1 MKPSEARL
9 LLGPA
14 ALLSV
19 EQAAIL
25 LPLRDGEARRLLEDA
40 GIIRRLA
47 GRRVVLWSDAVALAV
62 PEAEKQAQ
70 PAPAARPLR
79 RAKL

>member
-19 EQAAIL
+19 EQAISL
-25 LPLRDGEARRLLEDA
+25 MPLRDSEARALLEEA

-47 GRRVVLWSDAVALAV
+47 GRRVVLWSEAVELAV
-62 PEAEKQAQ
+62 SEATDK
-70 PAPAARPLR
+70 PRPKTPARPLR

>member
-1 MKPSEARL
+1 MKPSDARL

-19 EQAAIL
+19 EQAASL
-25 LPLRDGEARRLLEDA
+25 LPVRDGEARRLIEDA

-47 GRRVVLWSDAVALAV
+47 GRRVVLWADAVALAL
-62 PEAEKQAQ
+62 PESTDKQERAR
-70 PAPAARPLR
+70 PAPRLK